1 MQDDLQEQARSRA
14 AAQTRRR
21 KRRIWV
27 AGLCCAVAAAT
38 AYALTRPAL
47 TMTQQT
53 FCGQEAHT
61 HDESCYETILI
72 CGQDEQLPVEQ
83 PTPHVHTEDCYA
95 AHLVLVCGQE
105 ESEEHTHTE
114 DCYQTQYEL
123 ICPLEEGEAEDEP
136 EIPAHVHTDACY
148 ETRLICEKPE
158 HTHSLSCYA
167 DAQADLESASVWEQ
181 TIPQTLSGQWRADVV
196 AVAESQLGYAAST
209 RNYIVDEAGGM
220 HGYTRYGAWYGS
232 PYGEWCAMFASFCLH
247 YAGVPED
254 SIPAQAG
261 CIRWTE
267 QLQALG
273 RYAAAG
279 AAAPQPGD
287 LVFFDTG
294 SDGYADH
301 VALVAEVSADGASLT
316 TIEGNV
322 GGCVVRKQHAL
333 DEAGLL
339 GFGILPEQEDN
350 GETPEEPAEPET
362 PARTPLCGHE
372 EHAHTADCYD
382 ETGALICTLEE
393 HTHVESCYQTAAEK
407 TPLCG
412 HEAHTHTA
420 DCYDET
426 GALICALEEHTHT
439 DACYEPAA
447 EKTPLC
453 GLEEHTHTED
463 CYSADG
469 TLVCELPE
477 HTHTD
482 ACYEAASTQ
491 RFSYADAQLQLTLT
505 VESAQPLPE
514 GTELDVQATDAAV
527 FSGLSD
533 GEASDGTEQW
543 IVRQLA
549 LVQSGEALD
558 TAAYRM
564 TAEIAVTDAVLQP
577 LLGQL
582 DALDEA
588 APEAETGVTLAVMQ
602 AGDEGLQEL
611 DSATISA
618 EEAAPVFTVSVQSG
632 TIAVLATT
640 ANPSYTVQYY
650 AYIPRFATNGEKE
663 LTVFDTSGGVLP
675 TNGGTNETKSIYLT
689 PTGQNTTKNAGNA
702 TPNYHVA
709 TTSELTKMYAA
720 NEFEYIKAPNPSYIN
735 KLIDSSSYELKQIW
749 VLRDGK
755 DEVSTNEADW
765 TIYDDPANV
774 HFTNRDLKDEDGA
787 SAQNIIYLDST
798 KRNVLRL
805 VYDTKE
811 ADFTT
816 SATFYD
822 YDISSGQN
830 NNGSWRTGITGIN
843 SESNY
848 GTSRNGARTWKSYC
862 DVLAFGNDNC
872 GTGMSRYKFDG
883 VFLNKHS
890 TQYNDG
896 NTDYTLPYHEY
907 GCTFGLAS
915 GLHVIRSADG
925 TIDSSKSTIIYNE
938 WLVAPYLFNDGSANG
953 KHTYD
958 NSSLTFT
965 RVGDT
970 YTLSSA
976 SVNGVGSIDGL
987 QNFFHPSPNA
997 STTHTHI
1004 LTNDFWPL
1012 DGATVKT
1019 DPLFGGSSIVNF
1031 QGFDPVGK
1039 VAADGRVT
1047 NGEWKD
1053 LPGSFPGSDDGRA
1066 HNSFFGMQYAVT
1078 FTLTPDY
1085 VGPLDYT
1092 FFGDDD
1098 MWVFLDDTLVC
1109 DIGGV
1114 HSSVGEY
1121 VNLWNYID
1129 ADRTKDEQHTLT
1141 FFYTER
1147 GASGSTCYMN
1157 FTLPSVSGVNIEQKT
1172 GDLEISKQV
1181 IGEDDPDKG
1190 KEFTFGIK
1198 FTDANG
1204 SRIWDDYAYT
1214 RMKNDGSTETD
1225 LVLHNGSQFSLKAG
1239 ETIRIKYLPIGLR
1252 YEITELD
1259 PDGYTVTN
1267 TVDGVLSGGGTA
1279 QGTIIKDVPGTVV
1292 FTNTMKKVG
1301 LTLQKLD
1308 QDGKPLKGAVFEL
1321 KNAADALVY
1330 AMKDTDS
1337 TSGQILYTVPSSGA
1351 NQIQS
1356 GALYYIALAE
1366 DPSFVIG
1373 QDASAEKH
1381 DATLQKKADNGLQKF
1396 RVYRQADGSYSF
1408 YCEQSQFWLDL
1419 DGRGLTN
1426 GTLIHFWSN
1435 AGHPTTEDA
1444 QKWYLIA
1451 NGDGTF
1457 KIKPRVAVL
1466 AQSKAVLDLNGATIA
1481 EGQRIQVWTDN
1492 ASPAQKWLLVPM
1504 EEAAAPETTKELA
1517 VDDGGVLRLA
1527 GLLPGSYTL
1536 SETKAPGGYQKLSQP
1551 ISFRVGADG
1560 RITLADGTITDAIV
1574 ANDGI
1579 LQVRNRHEDLTL
1591 TLKKELVNSQSTQKF
1606 RFTVSYEINGQTVTE
1621 TLGLA
1626 GGESGTLTIPY
1637 GAKVTI
1643 TETEHD
1649 GFAVTFKNSETVLS
1663 QDDTCTIDRMTADAA
1678 ITAVNAAGYALPG
1691 TGGGALWLQLAG
1703 AALAALAVLAYNW
1716 INVKKQKAKGRTRP

>member
-1 MQDDLQEQARSRA
+1 MQDDLQEQTRSRA

-61 HDESCYETILI
+61 H
-72 CGQDEQLPVEQ
+72 
-83 PTPHVHTEDCYA
+83 
-95 AHLVLVCGQE
+95 
-105 ESEEHTHTE
+105 
-114 DCYQTQYEL
+114 
-123 ICPLEEGEAEDEP
+123 
-136 EIPAHVHTDACY
+136 
-148 ETRLICEKPE
+148 
-158 HTHSLSCYA
+158 SLSCYA

-181 TIPQTLSGQWRADVV
+181 TIPQTLSGQWRAGVV

-232 PYGEWCAMFASFCLH
+232 PYGEWCAMVASFCLH

-261 CIRWTE
+261 CIRWVE
-267 QLQALG
+267 QLQVLG

-279 AAAPQPGD
+279 TTAPQPGD

-372 EHAHTADCYD
+372 
-382 ETGALICTLEE
+382 
-393 HTHVESCYQTAAEK
+393 
-407 TPLCG
+407 
-412 HEAHTHTA
+412 AHTHTT

-426 GALICALEEHTHT
+426 GALICALEEHTHVES
-439 DACYEPAA
+439 CYQTAA

-482 ACYEAASTQ
+482 TCYEAASTQ

-632 TIAVLATT
+632 TIAVLASS
-640 ANPSYTVQYY
+640 ANPQFTVQYY
-650 AYIPRFATNGEKE
+650 AEIPRFDKSGDYP

-675 TNGGTNETKSIYLT
+675 GNNTTNKKKSIYLAKSDEQT
-689 PTGQNTTKNAGNA
+689 PNGVNAGNSSYYY
-702 TPNYHVA
+702 TVA
-709 TTSELTKMYAA
+709 TTNTLTQVYSDNTFAYISSPGLKYIDKLTDNEHYKCREL
-720 NEFEYIKAPNPSYIN
+720 
-735 KLIDSSSYELKQIW
+735 W
-749 VLRDGK
+749 VLKEGGDPN
-755 DEVSTNEADW
+755 STDHNNW
-765 TIYDDPANV
+765 TVYQNLDAV
-774 HFTNRDLKDEDGA
+774 QFTNRAEIAAENPGTY
-787 SAQNIIYLDST
+787 IYIRPGGQT
-798 KRNVLRL
+798 TLRL
-805 VYDTKE
+805 VYS
-811 ADFTT
+811 AMNDFFT
-816 SATFYD
+816 SSAAFYD
-822 YDISSGQN
+822 YDITDGN
-830 NNGSWRTGITGIN
+830 KEGDYWLTGTSGIN
-843 SESNY
+843 SKSNY
-848 GTSRNGARTWKSYC
+848 PTNNAKTKWTDYRDT
-862 DVLAFGNDNC
+862 LAFGNANC
-872 GTGMSRYKFDG
+872 GTGMANYQFAGRY
-883 VFLNKHS
+883 LNKFS
-890 TQYNDG
+890 GVRD
-896 NTDYTLPYHEY
+896 DF
-907 GCTFGLAS
+907 GCTFKLANS
-915 GLHVIRSADG
+915 LDENGHIVYD
-925 TIDSSKSTIIYNE
+925 D
-938 WLVAPYLFNDGSANG
+938 WLIAPKLFNDGNANG
-953 KHTYD
+953 KKTYSG
-958 NSSLTFT
+958 SSLTFN

-970 YTLSSA
+970 YTLTSA
-976 SVNGVGSIDGL
+976 TAAGVGSIGTL
-987 QNFFHPSPNA
+987 EKFFNPSPKAGTIYDENY
-997 STTHTHI
+997 
-1004 LTNDFWPL
+1004 TNSEGQKNIIFTNNFWPL
-1012 DGATVKT
+1012 DGAQDKK
-1019 DPLFGGSSIVNF
+1019 DPIFGET
-1031 QGFDPVGK
+1031 GK
-1039 VAADGRVT
+1039 AVPYRGYVSGG
-1047 NGEWKD
+1047 NGNWTAE
-1053 LPGSFPGSDDGRA
+1053 PGTFPGSDDGRA

-1121 VNLWNYID
+1121 VNLWDYI
-1129 ADRTKDEQHTLT
+1129 RTGRTEDEQHTLT

-1181 IGEDDPDKG
+1181 IGEDDPDKD
-1190 KEFTFGIK
+1190 KEFTFDIK

-1214 RMKNDGSTETD
+1214 RTKNDGSTEAD

-1267 TVDGVLSGGGTA
+1267 TVDGVLSGGGSA
-1279 QGTIIKDVPGTVV
+1279 QGTIIKDIPGTVV

-1321 KNAADALVY
+1321 KNAADNPVY

-1337 TSGQILYTVPSSGA
+1337 ASGQILYTVPSSGA

-1356 GALYYIALAE
+1356 GALYYIVLAAE
-1366 DPSFVIG
+1366 PSFVIG

-1381 DATLQKKADNGLQKF
+1381 DATLQQKADNGLQKF

-1408 YCEQSQFWLDL
+1408 YCEQSQFWIDL

-1426 GTLIHFWSN
+1426 GTLVHFWSN
-1435 AGHPTTEDA
+1435 ADHPTTEDA

-1492 ASPAQKWLLVPM
+1492 ASPAQKWLLVPV
-1504 EEAAAPETTKELA
+1504 EEAAAPKTTKELA

-1536 SETKAPGGYQKLSQP
+1536 TETKAPGGYQKLSQP

-1560 RITLADGTITDAIV
+1560 TITLADGTITDAIV

-1591 TLKKELVNSQSTQKF
+1591 TLTKELVNSQSTQKF
-1606 RFTVSYEINGQTVTE
+1606 PFTVSYEINGQTVTE

-1626 GGESGTLTIPY
+1626 GGDSGTLKIPY
-1637 GAKVTI
+1637 GAAVTI

-1649 GFAVTFKNSETVLS
+1649 GFAVTFKNSETVLA
-1663 QDDTCTIDRMTADAA
+1663 QGDTCTIDRMTADAA

-1703 AALAALAVLAYNW
+1703 AALVLLTLPAYNW
-1716 INVKKQKAKGRTRP
+1716 IKTKKQKAKGRTRP

>member
-1 MQDDLQEQARSRA
+1 MQDDLQEQTRSRA

-72 CGQDEQLPVEQ
+72 CGQDEQLPTQQ
-83 PTPHVHTEDCYA
+83 PTPHVHTEACYE

-123 ICPLEEGEAEDEP
+123 ICSLEESEAEDEP

-181 TIPQTLSGQWRADVV
+181 TIPRELSGRWRADVV

-382 ETGALICTLEE
+382 ETGALIC
-393 HTHVESCYQTAAEK
+393 
-407 TPLCG
+407 
-412 HEAHTHTA
+412 
-420 DCYDET
+420 
-426 GALICALEEHTHT
+426 ALEEHTHT

-491 RFSYADAQLQLTLT
+491 RFSYADTQLQLTLT

-514 GTELDVQATDAAV
+514 GTELDVQTADAAV

-650 AYIPRFATNGEKE
+650 AYIPRFSTNGEKE

-735 KLIDSSSYELKQIW
+735 KLIDNSSYELKQIW

-755 DEVSTNEADW
+755 DEASTNEADW

-822 YDISSGQN
+822 YNISSGQN
-830 NNGSWRTGITGIN
+830 GDGKWCTGITGIN
-843 SESNY
+843 IESNY
-848 GTSRNGARTWKSYC
+848 PKDNEKTKWSDYR
-862 DVLAFGNDNC
+862 DILAFGNANC
-872 GTGMSRYKFDG
+872 GTGMANYKFNG
-883 VFLNKHS
+883 VYLNKYS
-890 TQYNDG
+890 GRN
-896 NTDYTLPYHEY
+896 Y
-907 GCTFGLAS
+907 GCTFGLA
-915 GLHVIRSADG
+915 
-925 TIDSSKSTIIYNE
+925 KSLSNGKIVYND
-938 WLVAPYLFNDGSANG
+938 WLITPDLFNEGNANG
-953 KHTYD
+953 KKSFE
-958 NSSLTFT
+958 NSSLTFSQ
-965 RVGDT
+965 VGDT

-976 SVNGVGSIDGL
+976 SVGTRSISGL
-987 QNFFHPSPNA
+987 QDFFNPSPKTD
-997 STTHTHI
+997 TTHTHI
-1004 LTNDFWPL
+1004 FTNDFWPL
-1012 DGATVKT
+1012 DGVSYT
-1019 DPLFGGSSIVNF
+1019 DIQMDPKFGSYSNPIYY
-1031 QGFDPVGK
+1031 QGF
-1039 VAADGRVT
+1039 ASADGISGT
-1047 NGEWKD
+1047 WGDESTT
-1053 LPGSFPGSDDGRA
+1053 LPYSDDGQA

-1098 MWVFLDDTLVC
+1098 MWVFLDHKLVC

-1121 VNLWNYID
+1121 VNLWDYIRT
-1129 ADRTKDEQHTLT
+1129 DRTKDEQHTLT

-1157 FTLPSVSGVNIEQKT
+1157 FTLPSVSGVTLKQTT
-1172 GDLEISKQV
+1172 GNLSV
-1181 IGEDDPDKG
+1181 G
-1190 KEFTFGIK
+1190 KEVVGESDPTKDFMFQATFGSNSA
-1198 FTDANG
+1198 FAYYRFDANG
-1204 SRIWDDYAYT
+1204 IRID
-1214 RMKNDGSTETD
+1214 TD
-1225 LVLHNGSQFSLKAG
+1225 KDLTLSSGQTFTLKAG
-1239 ETIRIKYLPIGLR
+1239 EHIEFQSLPIGMQ
-1252 YEITELD
+1252 YSFEETD
-1259 PDGYTVTN
+1259 YSGYSVTN
-1267 TVDGVLSGGGTA
+1267 TVNGVVSAGANATGVL
-1279 QGTIIKDVPGTVV
+1279 IKDMLNEVI
-1292 FTNTMKKVG
+1292 FTNTRGTVP

-1308 QDGKPLKGAVFEL
+1308 QDGEPLKDAVFEL
-1321 KNAADALVY
+1321 RNAAGEVVWAVR
-1330 AMKDTDS
+1330 KTEGGS
-1337 TSGQILYTVPSSGA
+1337 TTYTVPSSGA

-1356 GALYYIALAE
+1356 GALYYIALAS
-1366 DPSFVIG
+1366 DSNFVIG
-1373 QDASAEKH
+1373 QNSSLGQNDAQLQEKTGSN
-1381 DATLQKKADNGLQKF
+1381 AQKMY
-1396 RVYRQADGSYSF
+1396 VVRQTDGSYSF
-1408 YCEQSQFWLDL
+1408 RCEENKRYLDL
-1419 DGRGLTN
+1419 DSANLEDGHLVHFYTGENSNEETPHTN
-1426 GTLIHFWSN
+1426 
-1435 AGHPTTEDA
+1435 

-1492 ASPAQKWLLVPM
+1492 NSPAQKWLLVPV
-1504 EEAAAPETTKELA
+1504 EEAAAPATTKELA
-1517 VDDGGVLRLA
+1517 VDADGVLRLA

-1560 RITLADGTITDAIV
+1560 TITLADGTISNAAV
-1574 ANDGI
+1574 ENGV
-1579 LQVRNRHEDLTL
+1579 LQVRNRHDDLTL
-1591 TLKKELVNSQSTQKF
+1591 TLTKALVNSKTTQSF
-1606 RFTVSYEINGQTVTE
+1606 PFTVSYTADGQTFTTQE
-1621 TLGLA
+1621 LA
-1626 GGESGTLTIPY
+1626 LANGASGKLQIPY
-1637 GAKVTI
+1637 GAEVTI
-1643 TETEHD
+1643 TETAHD
-1649 GFAVTFKNSETVLS
+1649 GFAVTFKSGETLLS
-1663 QDDTCTIDRMTADAA
+1663 SGDSYTFKMTADAA

-1691 TGGGALWLQLAG
+1691 TGGGALWLQLVG

-1716 INVKKQKAKGRTRP
+1716 INVKKQKAKGRTRQ

>member
-1 MQDDLQEQARSRA
+1 MQDDLLEQARSRA

-38 AYALTRPAL
+38 TYALTRPAL

-95 AHLVLVCGQE
+95 ARLVLVCGQE

-114 DCYQTQYEL
+114 DCCQTQYEL

-261 CIRWTE
+261 CIRWVE

-382 ETGALICTLEE
+382 ETGALIC
-393 HTHVESCYQTAAEK
+393 
-407 TPLCG
+407 
-412 HEAHTHTA
+412 
-420 DCYDET
+420 
-426 GALICALEEHTHT
+426 ALEEHTHT

-469 TLVCELPE
+469 TLVCALPE

-533 GEASDGTEQW
+533 EETSDGTEQW

-640 ANPSYTVQYY
+640 ANPRYTVQYY
-650 AYIPRFATNGEKE
+650 AYIPRFAVSGEKA
-663 LTVFDTSGGVLP
+663 LTVFDTSGGILP
-675 TNGGTNETKSIYLT
+675 TNDGTNKPKSIYLT
-689 PTGQNTTKNAGNA
+689 PTGNTTGKNAGNA
-702 TPNYHVA
+702 TPSYKVA
-709 TTSELTKMYAA
+709 TTEELTRMYSD
-720 NEFEYIKAPNPSYIN
+720 NQFEYVKAPNPSYID
-735 KLIDSSSYELKQIW
+735 KLIDSSNYELKEIW
-749 VLRDGK
+749 VLKDGGSE
-755 DEVSTNEADW
+755 DSTEETDW
-765 TIYDDPANV
+765 IRYTDPSSV

-822 YDISSGQN
+822 YNISSGQN
-830 NNGSWRTGITGIN
+830 DDGKWRTGITGIN
-843 SESNY
+843 SASNY

-862 DVLAFGNDNC
+862 DVLAFGNANC
-872 GTGMSRYKFDG
+872 GTGMSGYTFDG

-890 TQYNDG
+890 GRNF
-896 NTDYTLPYHEY
+896 

-915 GLHVIRSADG
+915 GLSDG
-925 TIDSSKSTIIYNE
+925 KIVYNE
-938 WLVAPYLFNDGSANG
+938 WLVAPNLFNDGSAEG
-953 KHTYD
+953 KRSFE
-958 NSSLTFT
+958 NSSLTFS

-976 SVNGVGSIDGL
+976 SVDGQTISGL
-987 QNFFHPSPNA
+987 QEFFNPSPKLD
-997 STTHTHI
+997 TTHTHI
-1004 LTNDFWPL
+1004 FTNDFWPL
-1012 DGATVKT
+1012 DGVSYSNM
-1019 DPLFGGSSIVNF
+1019 DPKFGSYSKPIYYE
-1031 QGFDPVGK
+1031 GFSES
-1039 VAADGRVT
+1039 
-1047 NGEWKD
+1047 N
-1053 LPGSFPGSDDGRA
+1053 PGSWTGESTKLPYSDDGQN

-1078 FTLTPDY
+1078 FTLTEDY
-1085 VGPLDYT
+1085 VGPLEYY

-1098 MWVFLDDTLVC
+1098 MWVFLDRQLVC

-1121 VNLWNYID
+1121 VNLWDYLNKGE
-1129 ADRTKDEQHTLT
+1129 ADEHTLT

-1172 GDLEISKQV
+1172 GDLEIRKQV
-1181 IGEDDPDKG
+1181 IGEDDLN
-1190 KEFTFGIK
+1190 KEFSFDIK

-1204 SRIWDDYAYT
+1204 RRIWDDYAYT
-1214 RMKNDGSTETD
+1214 RTKNDGTTETD
-1225 LVLHNGSQFSLKAG
+1225 LVLHNGSQFKLRAG

-1252 YEITELD
+1252 YEITECTT
-1259 PDGYTVTN
+1259 DGYHVTN
-1267 TVDGVLSGGGTA
+1267 TVDGILNDSKTA

-1301 LTLQKLD
+1301 LPLQKLD
-1308 QDGKPLKGAVFEL
+1308 QDGDPLKDAVFEL
-1321 KNAADALVY
+1321 RNAAGEVVWAVR
-1330 AMKDTDS
+1330 KTEGGS
-1337 TSGQILYTVPSSGA
+1337 PTYTVPSSGA

-1356 GALYYIALAE
+1356 GALYYIALAS
-1366 DPSFVIG
+1366 DSNFVIG
-1373 QDASAEKH
+1373 QNSSLGQNDAQLQEKTGSN
-1381 DATLQKKADNGLQKF
+1381 AQKMYVA
-1396 RVYRQADGSYSF
+1396 RQTDGSYSF
-1408 YCEQSQFWLDL
+1408 RCEENKRYLDL
-1419 DGRGLTN
+1419 DSANLEDGHLVHFYPGENDNDDTPHTN
-1426 GTLIHFWSN
+1426 
-1435 AGHPTTEDA
+1435 

-1466 AQSKAVLDLNGATIA
+1466 NQSTAVLDLNTGVASV
-1481 EGQRIQVWTDN
+1481 GQRIQVYKDN
-1492 ASPAQKWLLVPM
+1492 GTAAQKWLLVPV
-1504 EEAAAPETTKELA
+1504 EEAEAPKTTKELA

-1536 SETKAPGGYQKLSQP
+1536 TETKAPEGYQKLSQS
-1551 ISFRVGADG
+1551 ISFRVGTDG
-1560 RITLADGTITDAIV
+1560 SVTLADGTITNAAV
-1574 ANDGI
+1574 ENGV

-1591 TLKKELVNSQSTQKF
+1591 TLKKELVNSQTTQSF
-1606 RFTVSYEINGQTVTE
+1606 PFTVSYTADRQTFTQTLSLANG
-1621 TLGLA
+1621 A
-1626 GGESGTLTIPY
+1626 SGTLQIPY

-1643 TETEHD
+1643 TETAHD
-1649 GFAVTFKNSETVLS
+1649 GFAVTFKSGDILLS
-1663 QDDTCTIDRMTADAA
+1663 SGDSYTFKMTADAA

-1703 AALAALAVLAYNW
+1703 AALVLLTLPAYNW
-1716 INVKKQKAKGRTRP
+1716 IKTKKQKAKGRTRP

>member
-1 MQDDLQEQARSRA
+1 MVWKNTRIRKTATARTARS
-14 AAQTRRR
+14 
-21 KRRIWV
+21 
-27 AGLCCAVAAAT
+27 
-38 AYALTRPAL
+38 
-47 TMTQQT
+47 
-53 FCGQEAHT
+53 
-61 HDESCYETILI
+61 
-72 CGQDEQLPVEQ
+72 
-83 PTPHVHTEDCYA
+83 
-95 AHLVLVCGQE
+95 
-105 ESEEHTHTE
+105 
-114 DCYQTQYEL
+114 
-123 ICPLEEGEAEDEP
+123 
-136 EIPAHVHTDACY
+136 
-148 ETRLICEKPE
+148 
-158 HTHSLSCYA
+158 
-167 DAQADLESASVWEQ
+167 SASCR
-181 TIPQTLSGQWRADVV
+181 S
-196 AVAESQLGYAAST
+196 
-209 RNYIVDEAGGM
+209 
-220 HGYTRYGAWYGS
+220 
-232 PYGEWCAMFASFCLH
+232 
-247 YAGVPED
+247 
-254 SIPAQAG
+254 
-261 CIRWTE
+261 
-267 QLQALG
+267 
-273 RYAAAG
+273 
-279 AAAPQPGD
+279 
-287 LVFFDTG
+287 
-294 SDGYADH
+294 
-301 VALVAEVSADGASLT
+301 
-316 TIEGNV
+316 
-322 GGCVVRKQHAL
+322 
-333 DEAGLL
+333 
-339 GFGILPEQEDN
+339 
-350 GETPEEPAEPET
+350 
-362 PARTPLCGHE
+362 
-372 EHAHTADCYD
+372 
-382 ETGALICTLEE
+382 
-393 HTHVESCYQTAAEK
+393 
-407 TPLCG
+407 
-412 HEAHTHTA
+412 
-420 DCYDET
+420 
-426 GALICALEEHTHT
+426 
-439 DACYEPAA
+439 
-447 EKTPLC
+447 
-453 GLEEHTHTED
+453 
-463 CYSADG
+463 
-469 TLVCELPE
+469 
-477 HTHTD
+477 THTD

-514 GTELDVQATDAAV
+514 GTELDVQTADAAV

-618 EEAAPVFTVSVQSG
+618 EKAAPVFTVSVQSG
-632 TIAVLATT
+632 TIAVLASS
-640 ANPSYTVQYY
+640 ANPQFTVQYY
-650 AYIPRFATNGEKE
+650 AEIPRFDKSGDYP

-675 TNGGTNETKSIYLT
+675 GNNTTNKKKSIYLAKSDEQT
-689 PTGQNTTKNAGNA
+689 PNGVNAGNSSYYY
-702 TPNYHVA
+702 TVA
-709 TTSELTKMYAA
+709 TTNTLTQVYSDNTFAYISSPGLKYIDKLTDNEHYKCREL
-720 NEFEYIKAPNPSYIN
+720 
-735 KLIDSSSYELKQIW
+735 W
-749 VLRDGK
+749 VLKEGGDPN
-755 DEVSTNEADW
+755 STDHNNW
-765 TIYDDPANV
+765 TVYQNLDAV
-774 HFTNRDLKDEDGA
+774 QFTNRAEIAAENPGTY
-787 SAQNIIYLDST
+787 IYIRPGGQT
-798 KRNVLRL
+798 TLRL
-805 VYDTKE
+805 VYS
-811 ADFTT
+811 AMNDFFT
-816 SATFYD
+816 SSAAFYD
-822 YDISSGQN
+822 YDITDGN
-830 NNGSWRTGITGIN
+830 KEGDYWLTGTSGIN
-843 SESNY
+843 SKSNY
-848 GTSRNGARTWKSYC
+848 PTNNAKTKWTDYR
-862 DVLAFGNDNC
+862 DILAFGNANC
-872 GTGMSRYKFDG
+872 GTGMANYKFNG
-883 VFLNKHS
+883 VYLNKYS
-890 TQYNDG
+890 GRN
-896 NTDYTLPYHEY
+896 Y
-907 GCTFGLAS
+907 GCTFGLA
-915 GLHVIRSADG
+915 
-925 TIDSSKSTIIYNE
+925 KSLSNRKIVYND
-938 WLVAPYLFNDGSANG
+938 WLITPDLFNEGNANG
-953 KHTYD
+953 KKSFE
-958 NSSLTFT
+958 NSSLTFSQ
-965 RVGDT
+965 VGDT

-976 SVNGVGSIDGL
+976 SVGTRSISGL
-987 QNFFHPSPNA
+987 QDFFNPSPKTD
-997 STTHTHI
+997 TTHTHI
-1004 LTNDFWPL
+1004 FTNDFWPL
-1012 DGATVKT
+1012 DGVSYT
-1019 DPLFGGSSIVNF
+1019 DIQMDPKFGSYSNPIYY
-1031 QGFDPVGK
+1031 QGF
-1039 VAADGRVT
+1039 ASADGISGT
-1047 NGEWKD
+1047 WGDESTT
-1053 LPGSFPGSDDGRA
+1053 LPYSDDGQA

-1098 MWVFLDDTLVC
+1098 MWVFLDHKLVC

-1121 VNLWNYID
+1121 VNLWDYI
-1129 ADRTKDEQHTLT
+1129 RTGRTEDEQHTLT

-1157 FTLPSVSGVNIEQKT
+1157 FALPSVSGVNIEQKT

-1181 IGEDDPDKG
+1181 IGEDDPDKD
-1190 KEFTFGIK
+1190 KEFTFDIK

-1214 RMKNDGSTETD
+1214 RTKNDGSTEAD

-1267 TVDGVLSGGGTA
+1267 TVDGVLSGGGSA
-1279 QGTIIKDVPGTVV
+1279 QGTIIKDIPGTVV

-1321 KNAADALVY
+1321 KNAADNPVY

-1337 TSGQILYTVPSSGA
+1337 ASGQILYTVPSSGA

-1366 DPSFVIG
+1366 APSFVIG
-1373 QDASAEKH
+1373 QNSSLGQNDAQ
-1381 DATLQKKADNGLQKF
+1381 LQKKTGNSAQKMY
-1396 RVYRQADGSYSF
+1396 VVRQTDGSYSF
-1408 YCEQSQFWLDL
+1408 RCEENKRYLDL
-1419 DGRGLTN
+1419 DSANLEDGHLVHFYPGENGNDDTPHTN
-1426 GTLIHFWSN
+1426 
-1435 AGHPTTEDA
+1435 

-1492 ASPAQKWLLVPM
+1492 GSPAQKWLLVPV
-1504 EEAAAPETTKELA
+1504 EEAEAPETTKELA

-1536 SETKAPGGYQKLSQP
+1536 TETKAPGGYQKLSP
-1551 ISFRVGADG
+1551 SISFRVGADG
-1560 RITLADGTITDAIV
+1560 TITLADGTITDAIV

-1591 TLKKELVNSQSTQKF
+1591 TLKKELVNSQSTQAF

-1649 GFAVTFKNSETVLS
+1649 GFAVTFKNSETVLAQS
-1663 QDDTCTIDRMTADAA
+1663 DTCTIDRMTADAA
-1678 ITAVNAAGYALPG
+1678 ITAVNAAGYALSG

>member
-1 MQDDLQEQARSRA
+1 
-14 AAQTRRR
+14 
-21 KRRIWV
+21 
-27 AGLCCAVAAAT
+27 
-38 AYALTRPAL
+38 
-47 TMTQQT
+47 
-53 FCGQEAHT
+53 
-61 HDESCYETILI
+61 
-72 CGQDEQLPVEQ
+72 
-83 PTPHVHTEDCYA
+83 
-95 AHLVLVCGQE
+95 
-105 ESEEHTHTE
+105 
-114 DCYQTQYEL
+114 
-123 ICPLEEGEAEDEP
+123 
-136 EIPAHVHTDACY
+136 
-148 ETRLICEKPE
+148 
-158 HTHSLSCYA
+158 
-167 DAQADLESASVWEQ
+167 
-181 TIPQTLSGQWRADVV
+181 
-196 AVAESQLGYAAST
+196 
-209 RNYIVDEAGGM
+209 M

-372 EHAHTADCYD
+372 EHSHTADCYD

-426 GALICALEEHTHT
+426 GALICTLEEHTHT

-469 TLVCELPE
+469 TLVCALPE

-514 GTELDVQATDAAV
+514 GTELDVQTADAAV

-543 IVRQLA
+543 IVRQFA

-618 EEAAPVFTVSVQSG
+618 EKAAPVFTVSVQSG

-735 KLIDSSSYELKQIW
+735 KLIDNSSYELKQIW

-755 DEVSTNEADW
+755 DEASTNEADW

-774 HFTNRDLKDEDGA
+774 HFTNRNLTDEAGA
-787 SAQNIIYLDST
+787 GEQNIIYLDSTST

-822 YDISSGQN
+822 YNISSGQN
-830 NNGSWRTGITGIN
+830 GDGKWCTGITGIN
-843 SESNY
+843 IESNY
-848 GTSRNGARTWKSYC
+848 PKDNEKTKWSDYR
-862 DVLAFGNDNC
+862 DILAFGNANC
-872 GTGMSRYKFDG
+872 GTGMANYKFNG
-883 VFLNKHS
+883 VYLNKYS
-890 TQYNDG
+890 GRN
-896 NTDYTLPYHEY
+896 Y
-907 GCTFGLAS
+907 GCTFGLA
-915 GLHVIRSADG
+915 
-925 TIDSSKSTIIYNE
+925 KSLSNGKIVYND
-938 WLVAPYLFNDGSANG
+938 WLITPDLFNEGNANG
-953 KHTYD
+953 KKSFE
-958 NSSLTFT
+958 NSSLTFSQ
-965 RVGDT
+965 VGDT

-976 SVNGVGSIDGL
+976 SVGTRSIRGL
-987 QNFFHPSPNA
+987 QDFFNPSPKTD
-997 STTHTHI
+997 TTHTHI
-1004 LTNDFWPL
+1004 FTNDFWPL
-1012 DGATVKT
+1012 DGVSYT
-1019 DPLFGGSSIVNF
+1019 DIQMDPKFGSYSNPIYY
-1031 QGFDPVGK
+1031 QGF
-1039 VAADGRVT
+1039 ASADGISGT
-1047 NGEWKD
+1047 WGDESTT
-1053 LPGSFPGSDDGRA
+1053 LPYSDDGQA

-1098 MWVFLDDTLVC
+1098 MWVFLDHKLVC

-1121 VNLWNYID
+1121 VNLWDYIRT
-1129 ADRTKDEQHTLT
+1129 DRTEDEQHTLT

-1181 IGEDDPDKG
+1181 IGEDDPDKD
-1190 KEFTFGIK
+1190 KEFTFDIK

-1214 RMKNDGSTETD
+1214 RTKNDGSTEAD

-1267 TVDGVLSGGGTA
+1267 TVDGVLSGGGSA
-1279 QGTIIKDVPGTVV
+1279 QGTIIKDIPGTVV

-1308 QDGKPLKGAVFEL
+1308 QDGKPLKGAVFKL
-1321 KNAADALVY
+1321 KNAAGGSVY

-1337 TSGQILYTVPSSGA
+1337 SGTIYTVPSSGA

-1408 YCEQSQFWLDL
+1408 YCEQSQFWIDL

-1426 GTLIHFWSN
+1426 GTLVHFWSN
-1435 AGHPTTEDA
+1435 ADHPTTEDA

-1457 KIKPRVAVL
+1457 KINPRSAVL
-1466 AQSKAVLDLNGATIA
+1466 NQSTAVLDLNTGVASV
-1481 EGQRIQVWTDN
+1481 GQRIQVYKDN
-1492 ASPAQKWLLVPM
+1492 GTAAQKWLLVPV

-1517 VDDGGVLRLA
+1517 VDDDGVLQLA

-1536 SETKAPGGYQKLSQP
+1536 TETQAPGGYQKLSQP

-1560 RITLADGTITDAIV
+1560 TITLADGTITDAIV

-1591 TLKKELVNSQSTQKF
+1591 TLKKELVNSQSTQAF

-1649 GFAVTFKNSETVLS
+1649 GFAVTFKNSETVLAQS
-1663 QDDTCTIDRMTADAA
+1663 DTCTIDRMTADAA
-1678 ITAVNAAGYALPG
+1678 ITAVNAAGYALSG

>member
-38 AYALTRPAL
+38 AYVLTRPAL

-95 AHLVLVCGQE
+95 ARLVLVCGQE

-114 DCYQTQYEL
+114 DCCQTQYEL

-372 EHAHTADCYD
+372 EHSHTADCYD

-407 TPLCG
+407 TPLCE

-482 ACYEAASTQ
+482 TCYEAASTQ

-533 GEASDGTEQW
+533 GEASDGAEQW

-632 TIAVLATT
+632 TIAVLASS
-640 ANPSYTVQYY
+640 ANPQFTVQYY
-650 AYIPRFATNGEKE
+650 AEIPRFDKSGDYP

-675 TNGGTNETKSIYLT
+675 GNNTTNKKKSIYLAKSDEQT
-689 PTGQNTTKNAGNA
+689 PNGVNAGNSSYYY
-702 TPNYHVA
+702 TVA
-709 TTSELTKMYAA
+709 TTNTLTQVYSDNTFAYISSPGLKYIDKLTDNEHYKCREL
-720 NEFEYIKAPNPSYIN
+720 
-735 KLIDSSSYELKQIW
+735 W
-749 VLRDGK
+749 VLKEGGDPN
-755 DEVSTNEADW
+755 STDHNNW
-765 TIYDDPANV
+765 TVYQNLDAV
-774 HFTNRDLKDEDGA
+774 QFTNRAEIAAENPGTY
-787 SAQNIIYLDST
+787 IYIRPGGQT
-798 KRNVLRL
+798 TLRL
-805 VYDTKE
+805 VYS
-811 ADFTT
+811 AMNDFFT
-816 SATFYD
+816 SSAAFYD
-822 YDISSGQN
+822 YDITDGN
-830 NNGSWRTGITGIN
+830 KEGDYWLTGTSGIN
-843 SESNY
+843 SKSNY
-848 GTSRNGARTWKSYC
+848 PTNNAKTKWTDYRDT
-862 DVLAFGNDNC
+862 LAFGNANC
-872 GTGMSRYKFDG
+872 GTGMANYQFAGRY
-883 VFLNKHS
+883 LNKFS
-890 TQYNDG
+890 GVRD
-896 NTDYTLPYHEY
+896 DF
-907 GCTFGLAS
+907 GCTFKLANS
-915 GLHVIRSADG
+915 LDENGHIVYD
-925 TIDSSKSTIIYNE
+925 D
-938 WLVAPYLFNDGSANG
+938 WLIAPKLFNDGNANG
-953 KHTYD
+953 KKTYSG
-958 NSSLTFT
+958 SSLTFN

-970 YTLSSA
+970 YTLTSA
-976 SVNGVGSIDGL
+976 TAAGVGSIGTL
-987 QNFFHPSPNA
+987 EKFFNPSPKAGTIYDENY
-997 STTHTHI
+997 
-1004 LTNDFWPL
+1004 TNSEGQKNIIFTNNFWPL
-1012 DGATVKT
+1012 DGAQDKK
-1019 DPLFGGSSIVNF
+1019 DPIFGETGKAVPYRGYVSGGNGNWTAEPGTF
-1031 QGFDPVGK
+1031 PV
-1039 VAADGRVT
+1039 
-1047 NGEWKD
+1047 
-1053 LPGSFPGSDDGRA
+1053 SDDGRA
-1066 HNSFFGMQYAVT
+1066 HNSFFGMQYAVE

-1085 VGPLDYT
+1085 VGPLEYT

-1098 MWVFLDDTLVC
+1098 MWVFLDQQLVC

-1121 VNLWNYID
+1121 VNLWDYINKID
-1129 ADRTKDEQHTLT
+1129 GKERTETKTHTLT
-1141 FFYTER
+1141 IFYTER

-1157 FTLPSVSGVNIEQKT
+1157 FTLPSVSGVTLKQTT
-1172 GDLEISKQV
+1172 GNLSV
-1181 IGEDDPDKG
+1181 G
-1190 KEFTFGIK
+1190 KEVVGESDPTKDFTFQATFGSTSA
-1198 FTDANG
+1198 FAYYRFDANG
-1204 SRIWDDYAYT
+1204 IRVD
-1214 RMKNDGSTETD
+1214 TD
-1225 LVLHNGSQFSLKAG
+1225 QELLLSSGQTFTLKAG
-1239 ETIRIKYLPIGLR
+1239 EHVEFQNLPIGMQ
-1252 YEITELD
+1252 YSFKETD
-1259 PDGYTVTN
+1259 YSGYSVTN
-1267 TVDGVLSGGGTA
+1267 TVNGVVSAGANATGVL
-1279 QGTIIKDVPGTVV
+1279 IKDMLNEVI
-1292 FTNTMKKVG
+1292 FTNTRGTVP

-1308 QDGKPLKGAVFEL
+1308 QDGKPFKGAVFEL

-1356 GALYYIALAE
+1356 GALYYIVLAAE
-1366 DPSFVIG
+1366 PSFVIG

-1408 YCEQSQFWLDL
+1408 YCEQSQFWIDL

-1426 GTLIHFWSN
+1426 GTLVHFWSN
-1435 AGHPTTEDA
+1435 ADHPTTEDA

-1466 AQSKAVLDLNGATIA
+1466 AQSKSVLDLNGATIA

-1492 ASPAQKWLLVPM
+1492 ASPAQKWLLVPV
-1504 EEAAAPETTKELA
+1504 EEAAAPKTTKELA

-1536 SETKAPGGYQKLSQP
+1536 TETKAPGGYQKLSQP

-1560 RITLADGTITDAIV
+1560 TITLADGTITDAIV

-1621 TLGLA
+1621 TRELA
-1626 GGESGTLTIPY
+1626 GGESGTLKIPY
-1637 GAKVTI
+1637 GAAVTI

-1663 QDDTCTIDRMTADAA
+1663 QGNTCTIDRMTADAA

>member
-1 MQDDLQEQARSRA
+1 MQDDLQEQTRSRA

-53 FCGQEAHT
+53 FCGQEA
-61 HDESCYETILI
+61 
-72 CGQDEQLPVEQ
+72 
-83 PTPHVHTEDCYA
+83 
-95 AHLVLVCGQE
+95 
-105 ESEEHTHTE
+105 
-114 DCYQTQYEL
+114 
-123 ICPLEEGEAEDEP
+123 
-136 EIPAHVHTDACY
+136 
-148 ETRLICEKPE
+148 

-382 ETGALICTLEE
+382 ETGALIC
-393 HTHVESCYQTAAEK
+393 
-407 TPLCG
+407 
-412 HEAHTHTA
+412 
-420 DCYDET
+420 
-426 GALICALEEHTHT
+426 ALEEHTHT

-632 TIAVLATT
+632 TIAVLVSS
-640 ANPSYTVQYY
+640 ANPQFTVQYY
-650 AYIPRFATNGEKE
+650 AEIPRFDKSGDCP

-675 TNGGTNETKSIYLT
+675 GNNTTNKKKSIYLAKSDKQT
-689 PTGQNTTKNAGNA
+689 PSGVNAGDSSYYY
-702 TPNYHVA
+702 TVA
-709 TTSELTKMYAA
+709 TTNTLTQVYSDNTFAYISSPGLKYIDKLTDNKHYTCKEL
-720 NEFEYIKAPNPSYIN
+720 
-735 KLIDSSSYELKQIW
+735 W
-749 VLRDGK
+749 VLNEGGDPN
-755 DEVSTNEADW
+755 STDQNNW
-765 TIYDDPANV
+765 TVYQNLDAV
-774 HFTNRDLKDEDGA
+774 QFTNRAEIAAENPGTY
-787 SAQNIIYLDST
+787 IYIRPGGQT
-798 KRNVLRL
+798 TLRL
-805 VYDTKE
+805 VYS
-811 ADFTT
+811 AMNDFFT
-816 SATFYD
+816 SSAAFYD
-822 YDISSGQN
+822 YDITDGN
-830 NNGSWRTGITGIN
+830 KEGDYWLTGTSGIN
-843 SESNY
+843 SKSNY
-848 GTSRNGARTWKSYC
+848 PTNNAKTKWTDYRDT
-862 DVLAFGNDNC
+862 LAFGNANC
-872 GTGMSRYKFDG
+872 GTGMANYQFAGRY
-883 VFLNKHS
+883 LNKFS
-890 TQYNDG
+890 GVRD
-896 NTDYTLPYHEY
+896 DF
-907 GCTFGLAS
+907 GCTFKLANS
-915 GLHVIRSADG
+915 LDENGHIVYD
-925 TIDSSKSTIIYNE
+925 D
-938 WLVAPYLFNDGSANG
+938 WLIAPKLFNDGNANG
-953 KHTYD
+953 KKTYSG
-958 NSSLTFT
+958 SSLTFN

-970 YTLSSA
+970 YTLTSA
-976 SVNGVGSIDGL
+976 TAAGVGSIGTL
-987 QNFFHPSPNA
+987 EKFFNPSPKAGTIYDENY
-997 STTHTHI
+997 
-1004 LTNDFWPL
+1004 TNSEGQKNIIFTNNFWPL
-1012 DGATVKT
+1012 DGAQDKK
-1019 DPLFGGSSIVNF
+1019 DPIFGET
-1031 QGFDPVGK
+1031 GK
-1039 VAADGRVT
+1039 AVPYRGYVSGG
-1047 NGEWKD
+1047 NGNWTAE
-1053 LPGSFPGSDDGRA
+1053 PGTFPGSDDGRA

-1098 MWVFLDDTLVC
+1098 MWVFLDHKLVC

-1121 VNLWNYID
+1121 VNLWDYIRT
-1129 ADRTKDEQHTLT
+1129 DRTEDEQHTLT

-1181 IGEDDPDKG
+1181 IGEDDPDKD
-1190 KEFTFGIK
+1190 KEFTFDIK

-1214 RMKNDGSTETD
+1214 RTKNDGSTEAD

-1267 TVDGVLSGGGTA
+1267 TVDGVLSGGGSA
-1279 QGTIIKDVPGTVV
+1279 QGTIIKDIPGTVV

-1308 QDGKPLKGAVFEL
+1308 QDGKPFKGAVFEL

-1356 GALYYIALAE
+1356 GALYYIVLAAE
-1366 DPSFVIG
+1366 PSFVIG

-1381 DATLQKKADNGLQKF
+1381 DATLQQKADNGLQKF

-1426 GTLIHFWSN
+1426 GTLVHFWSN
-1435 AGHPTTEDA
+1435 ADRPTTEDA

-1466 AQSKAVLDLNGATIA
+1466 TQSKAVLGLNGATIA
-1481 EGQRIQVWTDN
+1481 EGQRIQVGTDN
-1492 ASPAQKWLLVPM
+1492 GSPAQKWLLVPV

-1517 VDDGGVLRLA
+1517 VDDDGVLQLA

-1536 SETKAPGGYQKLSQP
+1536 TETQAPGGYQKLSQP

-1560 RITLADGTITDAIV
+1560 TITLADGTITDAIV

-1591 TLKKELVNSQSTQKF
+1591 TLKKELVNSQSTQAF

-1649 GFAVTFKNSETVLS
+1649 GFAVTFKNAETVLA
-1663 QDDTCTIDRMTADAA
+1663 QGDTCTIERMTADAA

-1703 AALAALAVLAYNW
+1703 AALVLLTLPAYNW
-1716 INVKKQKAKGRTRP
+1716 IKTKKQKAKGRTRQ

>member
-1 MQDDLQEQARSRA
+1 MQDDLQEQTRSRA

-53 FCGQEAHT
+53 FCGQEA
-61 HDESCYETILI
+61 
-72 CGQDEQLPVEQ
+72 
-83 PTPHVHTEDCYA
+83 
-95 AHLVLVCGQE
+95 
-105 ESEEHTHTE
+105 
-114 DCYQTQYEL
+114 
-123 ICPLEEGEAEDEP
+123 
-136 EIPAHVHTDACY
+136 
-148 ETRLICEKPE
+148 

-382 ETGALICTLEE
+382 ETGALICALEE
-393 HTHVESCYQTAAEK
+393 HTHTDACYEPAAEK

-735 KLIDSSSYELKQIW
+735 KLIDNSSYELKQIW

-822 YDISSGQN
+822 YNISSGQN
-830 NNGSWRTGITGIN
+830 GDGKWCTGITGIN
-843 SESNY
+843 IESNY
-848 GTSRNGARTWKSYC
+848 PKDNEKTKWPDYR
-862 DVLAFGNDNC
+862 DILAFGNANC
-872 GTGMSRYKFDG
+872 GTGMANYKFNG
-883 VFLNKHS
+883 VYLNKYS
-890 TQYNDG
+890 GRN
-896 NTDYTLPYHEY
+896 Y
-907 GCTFGLAS
+907 GCTFGLA
-915 GLHVIRSADG
+915 
-925 TIDSSKSTIIYNE
+925 KSLSNRKIVYND
-938 WLVAPYLFNDGSANG
+938 WLITPDLFNEGNANG
-953 KHTYD
+953 KKSFE
-958 NSSLTFT
+958 NSSLTFSQ
-965 RVGDT
+965 VGDT

-976 SVNGVGSIDGL
+976 SVGTRSISGL
-987 QNFFHPSPNA
+987 QDFFNPSPKTD
-997 STTHTHI
+997 TTHTHI
-1004 LTNDFWPL
+1004 FTNDFWPL
-1012 DGATVKT
+1012 DGVSYT
-1019 DPLFGGSSIVNF
+1019 DIQMDPKFGSYSNPIYY
-1031 QGFDPVGK
+1031 QGF
-1039 VAADGRVT
+1039 ASADGISGT
-1047 NGEWKD
+1047 WGDESTT
-1053 LPGSFPGSDDGRA
+1053 LPYSDDGQA

-1114 HSSVGEY
+1114 HSSIGEY
-1121 VNLWNYID
+1121 VNLWDYI
-1129 ADRTKDEQHTLT
+1129 RTGRTEDEQHTLT

-1181 IGEDDPDKG
+1181 IGEDDPDKA
-1190 KEFTFGIK
+1190 KEFTFDIK

-1214 RMKNDGSTETD
+1214 RTKNDGSTETD

-1259 PDGYTVTN
+1259 PGGYTVTN
-1267 TVDGVLSGGGTA
+1267 TVDGVLSGGRTA

-1408 YCEQSQFWLDL
+1408 YCEQSQLWLDL

-1492 ASPAQKWLLVPM
+1492 GSPAQKWLLVPV

-1536 SETKAPGGYQKLSQP
+1536 TETKAPGGYQKLSP
-1551 ISFRVGADG
+1551 SISFRVGADG
-1560 RITLADGTITDAIV
+1560 TITLADGTITDAIV

-1591 TLKKELVNSQSTQKF
+1591 TLKKELVNSQSTQAF

-1649 GFAVTFKNSETVLS
+1649 GFAVTFKNSETVLAQS
-1663 QDDTCTIDRMTADAA
+1663 DTCTIDRMTADAA
-1678 ITAVNAAGYALPG
+1678 ITAVNAAGYALSG

>member
-1 MQDDLQEQARSRA
+1 M
-14 AAQTRRR
+14 
-21 KRRIWV
+21 
-27 AGLCCAVAAAT
+27 
-38 AYALTRPAL
+38 
-47 TMTQQT
+47 
-53 FCGQEAHT
+53 
-61 HDESCYETILI
+61 
-72 CGQDEQLPVEQ
+72 
-83 PTPHVHTEDCYA
+83 
-95 AHLVLVCGQE
+95 
-105 ESEEHTHTE
+105 
-114 DCYQTQYEL
+114 
-123 ICPLEEGEAEDEP
+123 
-136 EIPAHVHTDACY
+136 
-148 ETRLICEKPE
+148 
-158 HTHSLSCYA
+158 
-167 DAQADLESASVWEQ
+167 
-181 TIPQTLSGQWRADVV
+181 
-196 AVAESQLGYAAST
+196 
-209 RNYIVDEAGGM
+209 
-220 HGYTRYGAWYGS
+220 
-232 PYGEWCAMFASFCLH
+232 
-247 YAGVPED
+247 
-254 SIPAQAG
+254 
-261 CIRWTE
+261 
-267 QLQALG
+267 
-273 RYAAAG
+273 
-279 AAAPQPGD
+279 
-287 LVFFDTG
+287 
-294 SDGYADH
+294 
-301 VALVAEVSADGASLT
+301 
-316 TIEGNV
+316 
-322 GGCVVRKQHAL
+322 
-333 DEAGLL
+333 
-339 GFGILPEQEDN
+339 
-350 GETPEEPAEPET
+350 
-362 PARTPLCGHE
+362 
-372 EHAHTADCYD
+372 
-382 ETGALICTLEE
+382 
-393 HTHVESCYQTAAEK
+393 QTA
-407 TPLCG
+407 
-412 HEAHTHTA
+412 
-420 DCYDET
+420 
-426 GALICALEEHTHT
+426 
-439 DACYEPAA
+439 
-447 EKTPLC
+447 
-453 GLEEHTHTED
+453 
-463 CYSADG
+463 
-469 TLVCELPE
+469 
-477 HTHTD
+477 
-482 ACYEAASTQ
+482 
-491 RFSYADAQLQLTLT
+491 
-505 VESAQPLPE
+505 
-514 GTELDVQATDAAV
+514 DAAV

-577 LLGQL
+577 LLGEL

-640 ANPSYTVQYY
+640 ANPRYTVQYY

-709 TTSELTKMYAA
+709 TTSELTQMYTA

-735 KLIDSSSYELKQIW
+735 KLIDNSSYELKEIW
-749 VLRDGK
+749 VLNEGS
-755 DEVSTNEADW
+755 DETSTEAADW
-765 TIYDDPANV
+765 TRYTDPSSV
-774 HFTNRDLKDEDGA
+774 HFTNRNLKDEAGA
-787 SAQNIIYLDST
+787 AEQDIIYLDST

-816 SATFYD
+816 PATFYD
-822 YDISSGQN
+822 YDISSGRN
-830 NNGSWRTGITGIN
+830 DNGLWRTGITGIN

-862 DVLAFGNDNC
+862 DVLAFGNANC
-872 GTGMSRYKFDG
+872 GTGMSGYTFDG

-890 TQYNDG
+890 GRNF
-896 NTDYTLPYHEY
+896 

-915 GLHVIRSADG
+915 GLSDG
-925 TIDSSKSTIIYNE
+925 KIVYNE
-938 WLVAPYLFNDGSANG
+938 WLVAPNLFNDGSAEG
-953 KHTYD
+953 KRSFE
-958 NSSLTFT
+958 NSSLTFS

-976 SVNGVGSIDGL
+976 SVDGQTISGL
-987 QNFFHPSPNA
+987 QEFFNPSPKLD
-997 STTHTHI
+997 TTHTHI
-1004 LTNDFWPL
+1004 FTNDFWPL
-1012 DGATVKT
+1012 DGVSYSNM
-1019 DPLFGGSSIVNF
+1019 DPKFGSYSNPIYYE
-1031 QGFDPVGK
+1031 GFSES
-1039 VAADGRVT
+1039 
-1047 NGEWKD
+1047 N
-1053 LPGSFPGSDDGRA
+1053 PGSWTGESTKLPYSDDGQN

-1078 FTLTPDY
+1078 FTLTEDY
-1085 VGPLDYT
+1085 VGPLEYY

-1098 MWVFLDDTLVC
+1098 MWVFLDRQLVC

-1121 VNLWNYID
+1121 VNLWDYLNKGE
-1129 ADRTKDEQHTLT
+1129 ADEHTLT
-1141 FFYTER
+1141 FFYTGR

-1172 GDLEISKQV
+1172 GDLEIRKQV
-1181 IGEDDPDKG
+1181 IGEDDPH
-1190 KEFTFGIK
+1190 KEFTFDIK

-1214 RMKNDGSTETD
+1214 RTKNDGSTETD

-1252 YEITELD
+1252 YEITECTT
-1259 PDGYTVTN
+1259 DGYHVTN
-1267 TVDGVLSGGGTA
+1267 TVDGILNDSKTA

-1337 TSGQILYTVPSSGA
+1337 ASGQILYTVPSSGA

-1356 GALYYIALAE
+1356 GALYYIALAS
-1366 DPSFVIG
+1366 DSNFVIG
-1373 QDASAEKH
+1373 QNSSLGQNDAQLQEKTGSN
-1381 DATLQKKADNGLQKF
+1381 AQKMY
-1396 RVYRQADGSYSF
+1396 VVRQTDGSYSF
-1408 YCEQSQFWLDL
+1408 RCEENKRYLDL
-1419 DGRGLTN
+1419 DSANLEDGHLVHFYHGENGNDDTPHTN
-1426 GTLIHFWSN
+1426 
-1435 AGHPTTEDA
+1435 

-1451 NGDGTF
+1451 NGDGSF
-1457 KIKPRVAVL
+1457 KLKPRVAVL
-1466 AQSKAVLDLNGATIA
+1466 AKSSAVLDLNGGNTSAG
-1481 EGQRIQVWTDN
+1481 ERIQVWESNNTV
-1492 ASPAQKWLLVPM
+1492 AQKWLLVPV
-1504 EEAAAPETTKELA
+1504 EEAEAPKTTKELA

-1536 SETKAPGGYQKLSQP
+1536 TETKAPDGYQKLSQP

-1560 RITLADGTITDAIV
+1560 TITLADGTITDAIV

-1591 TLKKELVNSQSTQKF
+1591 TLTKALVNSQSTQTF
-1606 RFTVSYEINGQTVTE
+1606 PFTVSYEINGQTVTE
-1621 TLGLA
+1621 PLGLA
-1626 GGESGTLTIPY
+1626 RGESGTLKIPY

-1643 TETEHD
+1643 TETAHD
-1649 GFAVTFKNSETVLS
+1649 GFTVTFKSGETLLS
-1663 QDDTCTIDRMTADAA
+1663 SGDSYTFKMTADAA

-1716 INVKKQKAKGRTRP
+1716 INVKKQKAKGRTRQ

>member
-1 MQDDLQEQARSRA
+1 MQDDLQEQTRSRA

-123 ICPLEEGEAEDEP
+123 ICPLEEGETEDEP

-261 CIRWTE
+261 CIRWVE

-279 AAAPQPGD
+279 AAAPLPGD

-393 HTHVESCYQTAAEK
+393 HTH
-407 TPLCG
+407 
-412 HEAHTHTA
+412 
-420 DCYDET
+420 
-426 GALICALEEHTHT
+426 T

-463 CYSADG
+463 CYSVDG

-527 FSGLSD
+527 LSGLSD

-588 APEAETGVTLAVMQ
+588 APEAETGVMLAVMQ

-618 EEAAPVFTVSVQSG
+618 TEAAPVFTVSVQSG

-650 AYIPRFATNGEKE
+650 AYIPRFAVSGKKALNVYNTEGKNLPKNGRYNAQKQI
-663 LTVFDTSGGVLP
+663 F
-675 TNGGTNETKSIYLT
+675 LT
-689 PTGQNTTKNAGNA
+689 PAEGTTTKNAGTA
-702 TPNYHVA
+702 TQNYKVA
-709 TTSELTKMYAA
+709 TTDELTQMYTA

-735 KLIDSSSYELKQIW
+735 KLIDNSSYELKEIW
-749 VLRDGK
+749 VLKDGGSE
-755 DEVSTNEADW
+755 DSTEETDW
-765 TIYDDPANV
+765 IRYTDPSSV

-787 SAQNIIYLDST
+787 SEQNIIYLDST

-830 NNGSWRTGITGIN
+830 NNGRWRTGITGIN
-843 SESNY
+843 SASNY
-848 GTSRNGARTWKSYC
+848 GTSRNGKRTWNSYC

-872 GTGMSRYKFDG
+872 GTGMSRYKFEG

-890 TQYNDG
+890 TQYKDG
-896 NTDYTLPYHEY
+896 NTDHTLPYHEY

-987 QNFFHPSPNA
+987 QNFFHPSPNT

-1012 DGATVKT
+1012 DGATDKT
-1019 DPLFGGSSIVNF
+1019 DPLFGSSSIVNF
-1031 QGFDPVGK
+1031 QGFDPVGN
-1039 VAADGRVT
+1039 VAADGTVT
-1047 NGEWKD
+1047 NGGWKD
-1053 LPGSFPGSDDGRA
+1053 LSGSFPGSDDGRA

-1121 VNLWNYID
+1121 VDLWNYIG
-1129 ADRTKDEQHTLT
+1129 ADRTEDEQHTLT

-1181 IGEDDPDKG
+1181 IGEDDPDK
-1190 KEFTFGIK
+1190 KFTFDIK

-1214 RMKNDGSTETD
+1214 RTKNDGTTETD

-1267 TVDGVLSGGGTA
+1267 TVDGVLSGGRTA

-1321 KNAADALVY
+1321 KNAADNPVY

-1366 DPSFVIG
+1366 EPSFVIG

-1381 DATLQKKADNGLQKF
+1381 DATLQQKADNGLQKF
-1396 RVYRQADGSYSF
+1396 CVYRQADGSYSF

-1426 GTLIHFWSN
+1426 GTLVHFWSN
-1435 AGHPTTEDA
+1435 ADHPTTEDA

-1466 AQSKAVLDLNGATIA
+1466 AQSKSVLDLNGATIA

-1492 ASPAQKWLLVPM
+1492 NSPAQKWLLVPVA
-1504 EEAAAPETTKELA
+1504 EAEAPKTTKELA

-1536 SETKAPGGYQKLSQP
+1536 TETKAPGGYQKLSP
-1551 ISFRVGADG
+1551 SISFRVGADG

-1574 ANDGI
+1574 ADDRI

-1591 TLKKELVNSQSTQKF
+1591 TLKKELVNSQSTQAF
-1606 RFTVSYEINGQTVTE
+1606 PFTVSYEINGQTVTE

-1626 GGESGTLTIPY
+1626 GGASKELSIPY

-1649 GFAVTFKNSETVLS
+1649 GFAVTFKNSGTVLA
-1663 QDDTCTIDRMTADAA
+1663 QGDTCTIERMTADAA

-1703 AALAALAVLAYNW
+1703 AALAALAVLVYNW